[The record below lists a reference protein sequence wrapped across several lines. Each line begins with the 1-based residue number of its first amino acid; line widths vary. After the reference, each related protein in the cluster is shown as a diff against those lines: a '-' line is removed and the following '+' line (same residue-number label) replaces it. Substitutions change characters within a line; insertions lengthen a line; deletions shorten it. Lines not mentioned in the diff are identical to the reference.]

1 MKKILI
7 AGVKKANPEHLATLL
22 QCENL
27 SISLAHTGKEAIEL
41 LSSGTFHVVLLDLD
55 SSDIGGNE
63 VLNAIR
69 KAHPSSALPVIVL
82 AGERDENQIIK
93 LYNQG
98 ANEVITKPFLEKLL
112 KIKVENLLK
121 LQAHSEEIAK
131 QNEVLKEAI
140 DNNPILS
147 LIVNDDVRVLNANKA
162 FSELIDPD
170 RLNFRGELLGNVVEC
185 IHAVESNGNCGKT
198 PDCKGCVVRN
208 SVNETMQTGKS
219 IGKREGFFNIKD
231 ANSVKQLT
239 LKVSTTGI
247 EYQGTPGVLLYI
259 DDITPE
265 TQHLKEIEETNELY
279 QAQSKELSEL
289 LAKLNDANLK
299 LEERKAYYKIISDN
313 SNNWEVFRDPNDK
326 LLYCSP
332 SVEKLTGYKVEEYT
346 KGIPFSQFIHPDDLE
361 HFLAERKKSIAGEP
375 THYPVHRMITKNN
388 RIVWAE
394 TISQPVYSNSGEI
407 LGTRVSIQDITQL
420 KETEQALEESRE
432 LLNLIFHYS
441 NDWEIYRD
449 KNNKLVYCSQAIEPL
464 LGYTVE
470 EYMAGGISFKDFM
483 HPDDYELIATS
494 LQRIFA
500 GETIPAITVRYIRK
514 NKEIVWVS
522 VSGRQVISQ
531 TGEILGYRFSA
542 KDINKLKETELAL
555 IESEARY
562 KLISDYSYAWETYR
576 KPDGKLVYCSPG
588 VERLLGYTVE
598 EYIRDEKVFQIAY
611 PEDYKIF
618 ELVYRRML
626 AGETIPSAV
635 FRLVKKSGEVIW
647 ADLSIQPVHSETGE
661 FLGSRISI
669 RDITRLKETE
679 FALKESEDN
688 YKAAEHIAHIGH
700 FDYDWMNDETT
711 WSEELF
717 RIYGIDPEKSGPT
730 YEAFLNVVHP
740 EDLDL
745 VKETY
750 QKSLR
755 NEETDEIQF
764 RLLFCNIRSN

>member
-82 AGERDENQIIK
+82 AGERDENQIIE

-332 SVEKLTGYKVEEYT
+332 SV
-346 KGIPFSQFIHPDDLE
+346 
-361 HFLAERKKSIAGEP
+361 
-375 THYPVHRMITKNN
+375 
-388 RIVWAE
+388 
-394 TISQPVYSNSGEI
+394 
-407 LGTRVSIQDITQL
+407 
-420 KETEQALEESRE
+420 
-432 LLNLIFHYS
+432 
-441 NDWEIYRD
+441 
-449 KNNKLVYCSQAIEPL
+449 
-464 LGYTVE
+464 
-470 EYMAGGISFKDFM
+470 
-483 HPDDYELIATS
+483 
-494 LQRIFA
+494 
-500 GETIPAITVRYIRK
+500 
-514 NKEIVWVS
+514 
-522 VSGRQVISQ
+522 
-531 TGEILGYRFSA
+531 
-542 KDINKLKETELAL
+542 
-555 IESEARY
+555 
-562 KLISDYSYAWETYR
+562 
-576 KPDGKLVYCSPG
+576 
-588 VERLLGYTVE
+588 
-598 EYIRDEKVFQIAY
+598 
-611 PEDYKIF
+611 
-618 ELVYRRML
+618 
-626 AGETIPSAV
+626 
-635 FRLVKKSGEVIW
+635 
-647 ADLSIQPVHSETGE
+647 
-661 FLGSRISI
+661 
-669 RDITRLKETE
+669 
-679 FALKESEDN
+679 
-688 YKAAEHIAHIGH
+688 
-700 FDYDWMNDETT
+700 
-711 WSEELF
+711 
-717 RIYGIDPEKSGPT
+717 
-730 YEAFLNVVHP
+730 
-740 EDLDL
+740 
-745 VKETY
+745 
-750 QKSLR
+750 
-755 NEETDEIQF
+755 
-764 RLLFCNIRSN
+764 